1 MVPRKKVRIRVYN
14 QFSIEGPCRL
24 EIKKTHSHHREK
36 EIFKIDNFELN
47 QIQRKIK
54 KIDNKFLLPILYVEY
69 EREYF
74 SFENVRLTLDTN
86 IKYKKYN
93 SNFYTKDYRNVL
105 ELKYNGGLDNYVS
118 EKIIG
123 EKVRF
128 SKYGEAIENLNLI

>member
-1 MVPRKKVRIRVYN
+1 M
-14 QFSIEGPCRL
+14 
-24 EIKKTHSHHREK
+24 
-36 EIFKIDNFELN
+36 
-47 QIQRKIK
+47 
-54 KIDNKFLLPILYVEY
+54 PILYVEY

-105 ELKYNGGLDNYVS
+105 ELKYNSGLDNYVS